1 MKKKLIV
8 IAGVVLTSI
17 FLMSCEDR
25 SELTAPTPNQGAVD
39 FTNFVTIGNSL
50 TAGYQSGS
58 LYESAQMYAFGNL
71 IAQQVGTQY
80 EMPLITDPGLPSG
93 RMEVKQLTRSEEHT
107 SE

>member
-8 IAGVVLTSI
+8 IVGVVLTSI

-25 SELTAPTPNQGAVD
+25 SELTAPTSPSPNLGAVN

-50 TAGYQSGS
+50 TSGYQSGS

-71 IAQQVGTQY
+71 IAKQVGTNFA
-80 EMPLITDPGLPSG
+80 MPTIPTPALQVGLKSN
-93 RMEVKQLTRSEEHT
+93 H
-107 SE
+107 